1 MAVISKIRNQSG
13 LLIAVIGVA
22 MGLFVLSDLLGTG
35 AGLFQQ
41 QETNVAEI
49 RGKKISFQEF
59 EAKVQ
64 KEIGGENFDET
75 AREQVRQRVWNV
87 LLQEKIM
94 FQEYEELGLSVSPEE
109 LYNSIKNTGPNSI
122 MSQYFTNPQTG
133 QIYEQ
138 FRDPRTGGLSSQ
150 NVINYVRQVLE
161 SDQAET
167 WLPVERAIK
176 LDRLSNKYYNL
187 IKKGLNPSVLEI
199 NDELNSR
206 NQKVSFNYV
215 VKNYTSIA
223 DDQVEVKDADL
234 KKFYNNHKE
243 EERFTQKETSRG
255 IEYIVFAVTPSQN
268 DVNSL
273 KEELSDLSSKFQ
285 ASEDDTL
292 FVNDYADTPFNVRF
306 YKSGQLPLEIDSV
319 AFNGPQ
325 DTVYGPIADAGS
337 FKLIK
342 VIGEKVTSDSVK
354 ARHILIQMQ
363 NPADSTKLKAK
374 ADSIK
379 KAINGG
385 VDFALVAATESADKP
400 SAEKG
405 GDLDWFTEG
414 RMVKPF
420 NDACFNGKVG
430 DMPIVKTQFGYH
442 IIEIQE
448 KTKETRKV
456 LAAIIDREIRPSKNT
471 YDNVFNTA
479 SSFSINNNNYEAFK
493 TAGAEYGIQTAGYI
507 RENDKALGNLETPRP
522 LIRWAYEASKGD
534 VSEPFEMEDKF
545 VVASLTNIR
554 EKGILPLD
562 EIEDLIR
569 VEVLNEK
576 KAEFIKSQVT
586 GKTDLNSIAST
597 LGESVQLADN
607 VSFSDYT
614 IPGIGPEGA
623 ILGTLITLQ
632 PNHISEPIEGKRG
645 VYIIQLNSLN
655 QMQEAVA
662 EVVTSDL
669 NRGLQSRVDFETFNS
684 LKENANIVDNRGKFY

>member
-138 FRDPRTGGLSSQ
+138 FRDSRTGGLSSQ

-187 IKKGLNPSVLEI
+187 IKKGLNPSTLEI

-223 DDQVEVKDADL
+223 DDQVEVNDADL

-255 IEYIVFAVTPSQN
+255 IEYVVFSVTPSQN

-342 VIGEKVTSDSVK
+342 VIGDKVTSDSVK

-379 KAINGG
+379 KAIKGG

-522 LIRWAYEASKGD
+522 LIRWAYEASKND

-554 EKGILPLD
+554 EKGVLPLD

-632 PNHISEPIEGKRG
+632 PNQVSEPIVGKRG
-645 VYIIQLNSLN
+645 VYVIQLNSLN

-662 EVVTSDL
+662 EVVSSDL